1 MHPVLLPIPNSPFPI
16 PKIRYNYRQ
25 SLVKKTDMIAITK
38 TKLTLE
44 EFLQRPETKPASEYI
59 NGDIIQK
66 PMPQGEH
73 SSIQIDLCE
82 AINGVAKTQK
92 IAKAFPELRCT
103 FDDKSIVPDIAVF
116 RWERIPL
123 LPSGR
128 IANRFETHP
137 DWSIEIL
144 SPEQN
149 MTKVLNKL
157 LLCSRNGTELG
168 WLINPEEESIL
179 AVFPEQ
185 RVELFQGATPLP
197 VLNGIE
203 LELTPETIFN
213 WLSFTS

>member
-1 MHPVLLPIPNSPFPI
+1 
-16 PKIRYNYRQ
+16 
-25 SLVKKTDMIAITK
+25 MIALTEP
-38 TKLTLE
+38 KLALE
-44 EFLQRPETKPASEYI
+44 DFLQLGETKPASEFI
-59 NGDIIQK
+59 DGDIIQK

-82 AINGVAKTQK
+82 AINRVAKTQK

-103 FDDKSIVPDIAVF
+103 FAGASIVPDIAVF

-137 DWSIEIL
+137 DWSIEII
-144 SPEQN
+144 SPGKN
-149 MTKVLNKL
+149 TTKVLAKL
-157 LLCSRNGTELG
+157 LLCSINGTELG

-179 AVFPEQ
+179 VVFPEQ
-185 RVELFQGATPLP
+185 KVELFQGATPLP

-203 LELTPETIFN
+203 LELTPETIFS
-213 WLSFTS
+213 WLSFN